1 MILNE
6 NQVGSLTQTM
16 KSAIGNWPSLH
27 LLGKAVDDKV
37 NKYNVLQA
45 SAIDIAEDSI
55 TADVAE
61 VNGLIAAFK
70 TEAAGVTDIAVDLTV
85 LAAIEAPA
93 APAAEESSEEES
105 E

>member
-6 NQVGSLTQTM
+6 NQVGALTQTM
-16 KSAIGNWPSLH
+16 QSAVGNWPSLY
-27 LLGKAVDDKV
+27 LLGKAVEDKV
-37 NKYNVLQA
+37 NKYNVLQT

-70 TEAAGVTDIAVDLTV
+70 TEAAGMADVAVDLTA
-85 LAAIEAPA
+85 LAAIEAAA
-93 APAAEESSEEES
+93 APAAEGE
-105 E
+105 